1 MRERLNAE
9 LKDAMRAGDKL
20 RISTIRLI
28 NSAVKSA
35 DIEARPSGKDPIPDA
50 EIIGVLTRMVKQRRD
65 SVAQF
70 TDGGRPDLADKEAA
84 EIAIIEGYLP
94 KQMNDTEMHAAIA
107 GVVTATGAAGIK
119 DMGKVMGALKGQ
131 FAGQMD
137 FGRAGAVVK
146 ELLK

>member
-94 KQMNDTEMHAAIA
+94 KQMNDSEMRAAIT